1 MPSKRQ
7 SGLRV
12 VPGRQGHMRM
22 RLWIKASLILPAL
35 CLAGLTAY
43 AQQQGSSQQQT
54 SDPVADAARK
64 AREEKKN
71 AQKPKKVYTDDDV
84 RHNLGGPAA
93 PSSTSGTGSAGA
105 SSAGGAPASGE
116 KRVGGE
122 QKAGKEEKGEDPKSE
137 AAWRKRFQD
146 QREKIAKA
154 ERELDILQREA
165 QKSQVE
171 YYTDPQKAMTEQNS
185 QAEVNE
191 KMAPIRARYPNSVYP
206 SASLL
211 CTRVCGC
218 SLSAT

>member
-1 MPSKRQ
+1 
-7 SGLRV
+7 
-12 VPGRQGHMRM
+12 MRF
-22 RLWIKASLILPAL
+22 WIKALLILPAL
-35 CLAGLTAY
+35 YLAGLTAY

-116 KRVGGE
+116 KKVGGE

-165 QKSQVE
+165 QKSQVQ

-191 KMAPIRARYPNSVYP
+191 KMAKIQAKKQEIAQLKQGLDDLEDQQRKSGGDIGWAR
-206 SASLL
+206 
-211 CTRVCGC
+211 
-218 SLSAT
+218 

>member
-1 MPSKRQ
+1 
-7 SGLRV
+7 
-12 VPGRQGHMRM
+12 MRM
-22 RLWIKASLILPAL
+22 RFWIKASLILPAL

-93 PSSTSGTGSAGA
+93 PSSTTGTGGAGT
-105 SSAGGAPASGE
+105 SSTGGAAASGE
-116 KRVGGE
+116 KKATSE
-122 QKAGKEEKGEDPKSE
+122 QKAGKDEKGEDPNSE

-165 QKSQVE
+165 QKSQVQ

-191 KMAPIRARYPNSVYP
+191 KMAKIQAKKQEIVQLKQGLDDLEDQLRKSGGDIGWAR
-206 SASLL
+206 
-211 CTRVCGC
+211 
-218 SLSAT
+218 

>member
-1 MPSKRQ
+1 
-7 SGLRV
+7 
-12 VPGRQGHMRM
+12 
-22 RLWIKASLILPAL
+22 L

-93 PSSTSGTGSAGA
+93 PSSTTGTGSAGT
-105 SSAGGAPASGE
+105 SSTGGAAASGE
-116 KRVGGE
+116 KKATGE
-122 QKAGKEEKGEDPKSE
+122 QKAGKDEKGEDPNSE

-165 QKSQVE
+165 QKSQVQ

-191 KMAPIRARYPNSVYP
+191 KMAKIQAKKQEIVQLKQGLDDLEDQLRKSGGDIGWAR
-206 SASLL
+206 
-211 CTRVCGC
+211 
-218 SLSAT
+218 

>member
-1 MPSKRQ
+1 
-7 SGLRV
+7 
-12 VPGRQGHMRM
+12 MRM
-22 RLWIKASLILPAL
+22 RFWIKASLILPAL

-93 PSSTSGTGSAGA
+93 PSSGTGTG
-105 SSAGGAPASGE
+105 
-116 KRVGGE
+116 
-122 QKAGKEEKGEDPKSE
+122 KAEKGEDPNSE

-185 QAEVNE
+185 RAEVNE
-191 KMAPIRARYPNSVYP
+191 KMAKIQEKKQEIAQLKQGLDDLEDQLRKSGGDIGWAR
-206 SASLL
+206 
-211 CTRVCGC
+211 
-218 SLSAT
+218 

>member
-1 MPSKRQ
+1 
-7 SGLRV
+7 
-12 VPGRQGHMRM
+12 MRF
-22 RLWIKASLILPAL
+22 WIKASLILPAL

-93 PSSTSGTGSAGA
+93 PSSTTGAGSAGA
-105 SSAGGAPASGE
+105 SSAGAAPASGE
-116 KRVGGE
+116 KKVGGE
-122 QKAGKEEKGEDPKSE
+122 QKAGKEEKGEDPNSE

-165 QKSQVE
+165 QKSQVQ

-191 KMAPIRARYPNSVYP
+191 KMAKIQAKKQEIVQLKQGLDDLEDQLRKSGGDIGWAR
-206 SASLL
+206 
-211 CTRVCGC
+211 
-218 SLSAT
+218 

>member
-1 MPSKRQ
+1 
-7 SGLRV
+7 
-12 VPGRQGHMRM
+12 MRM
-22 RLWIKASLILPAL
+22 RFWIKASLILPAL

-71 AQKPKKVYTDDDV
+71 AQKPKKV
-84 RHNLGGPAA
+84 
-93 PSSTSGTGSAGA
+93 

-116 KRVGGE
+116 KKVGGE

-165 QKSQVE
+165 QKSQVQ

-191 KMAPIRARYPNSVYP
+191 KMAKIQAKKQEIAQLKQGLDDLEDQLRKSGGDIGWAR
-206 SASLL
+206 
-211 CTRVCGC
+211 
-218 SLSAT
+218 

>member
-1 MPSKRQ
+1 
-7 SGLRV
+7 
-12 VPGRQGHMRM
+12 MRM
-22 RLWIKASLILPAL
+22 RFRIKASLILPAL

-93 PSSTSGTGSAGA
+93 PSSTTGAGSAGTN
-105 SSAGGAPASGE
+105 STGGAAASGE
-116 KRVGGE
+116 KKVGGE
-122 QKAGKEEKGEDPKSE
+122 QKAGKEKGEDPNSE

-165 QKSQVE
+165 QKSQVQ

-191 KMAPIRARYPNSVYP
+191 KMAKIQAKKQEIAQLKQGLDDLEDQLRKSGGDIGWAR
-206 SASLL
+206 
-211 CTRVCGC
+211 
-218 SLSAT
+218 